1 MFTFHTHQQSL
12 CQLVSP
18 KPLVENVVLPQT
30 ETKNKRILP
39 FSIKS
44 IPLPEGLLNFNMVVN
59 WKMVHLIKNYSLLIL
74 LVKKGFGG
82 KITNKLYFFMRG
94 KAFFSFFHIQ
104 ISISQNFEFLFHISL
119 WKQLLGGA
127 LQK

>member
-30 ETKNKRILP
+30 ETKNKRIHP

-44 IPLPEGLLNFNMVVN
+44 IPLPELVERHSALLLFQ
-59 WKMVHLIKNYSLLIL
+59 
-74 LVKKGFGG
+74 
-82 KITNKLYFFMRG
+82 TN
-94 KAFFSFFHIQ
+94 
-104 ISISQNFEFLFHISL
+104 
-119 WKQLLGGA
+119 
-127 LQK
+127 